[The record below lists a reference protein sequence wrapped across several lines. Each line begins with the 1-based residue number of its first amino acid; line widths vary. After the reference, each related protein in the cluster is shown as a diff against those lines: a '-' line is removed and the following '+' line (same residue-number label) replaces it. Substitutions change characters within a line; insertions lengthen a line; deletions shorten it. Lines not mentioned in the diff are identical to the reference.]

1 MANSPIEVEIQPTVI
16 ADGVPAETPAETVP
30 KAQLDAVVNEL
41 KDLRKKLATAGVST
55 DDVDQKIAEAL
66 LKKESDDA
74 QKVWTN
80 TYNGFTNKHKEF
92 HPDNDPAG
100 LKKAALD
107 RELSGLNRGGLTTGQ
122 EFESILEKARILVMA
137 QHNPQALNVRIDPSI
152 PTGGGEPHARD
163 NSDLSSQELK
173 MIDKLNGLGA
183 SQWDAERFKKLKAR
197 NPGYVEQAL
206 KSSNL

>member
-1 MANSPIEVEIQPTVI
+1 MENIEVVIPPTNN
-16 ADGVPAETPAETVP
+16 AEGVPVETPAETVP

-41 KDLRKKLATAGVST
+41 KDLRKKLAVAGVST
-55 DDVDQKIAEAL
+55 DDVDKKIAEAL

-80 TYNGFTNKHKEF
+80 TYQGFTNKHKEF
-92 HPDNDPAG
+92 HPDSDPGG

-107 RELSGLNRGGLTTGQ
+107 RELNLLNRSGLTTSP

-137 QHNPQALNVRIDPSI
+137 QHNPQMINVRIDPSI
-152 PTGGGEPHARD
+152 PTSSSEPHARD
-163 NSDLSSQELK
+163 NSDLSPQELK
-173 MIDKLNGLGA
+173 MIDKLNELGA